1 MAGYTRQSTADIVS
15 NAVIKAAPVNAEY
28 NALRD
33 AFALATGHK
42 HDGSSTE
49 GAHIPLIA
57 DTDALNKVVIDTVN
71 DRISFYSQVSTGT
84 VEQVRIQ
91 DGAIIPVTDNDIDLG
106 SATAEFKDLYIDGI
120 GYIDTVAVHSNA
132 TIAGTLDVTGLST
145 LATVDINGGNI
156 DATTVGA
163 TTPAAATV
171 TSLTAT
177 TVDINGGNIDG
188 TAIGA
193 ASASTIVGTTV
204 TATNFVGPIAGAV
217 TGNVTGNTAGVHT
230 GAVTGDVTGNVTAG
244 SGTSSFNNVTING
257 SLDMNASSSATVTG
271 LSAPVLGSDAANKTY
286 VDQEVSAVL
295 DAAPA
300 ALDTLN
306 ELAAALGDD
315 ANFSTTVT
323 NSIATKL
330 PLAGGT
336 LSGALAMGTNKVT
349 GLGAPTTG
357 TDATTKTYV
366 DAGDALQVTKAG
378 DTMSGVLA
386 MGANKITGVAD
397 PTTDQD
403 AATKV
408 YVDVIL
414 GSATAAAT
422 SASNAATSESNAST
436 SAAASSNSATASA
449 GSATSAANSLASF
462 TGQYSSQTTAPSSPD
477 TGDLWFDEATAIMK
491 VYDGVTFVNA
501 GSTVNGIENSVS
513 YTATASQTTF
523 NATYDVGY
531 LHVFQNGLRL
541 DSADYTA
548 SNGTSVVL
556 GLGATVGDTV
566 YIQAFGTFELADHYN
581 KVSSDARFTN
591 TAYVDA
597 AIAGIVDSSPAALNT
612 LNELAAALGDDANYA
627 TTTAT
632 TIGTKLPKSGGA
644 MTGNI
649 TGLTALDVAGT
660 VTADGVDLESSTGDA
675 VLAIDDSR
683 SNVGDLSRVDFRH
696 NGITGSQIKS
706 KAIEDFSNTA
716 NRSSDLSFHVRN
728 NGTIIDAVTVDSSG
742 NVGISVVPF
751 TNTLS
756 SSIDAA
762 GGLGLFGYND
772 SFYVSGNAYYDGAWK
787 YKGIGSAAKINSN
800 SSGDITLSS
809 AVSGSANG
817 AITWSDNVFINSS
830 GNVGIGTSSPL
841 GLVDLTVGQSKTATS
856 GVTFAQFGKS
866 NESSGYASLQCEVK
880 GGASASVR
888 SWEFQTI
895 EQGVANA
902 GNIVFQKDGG
912 NVGIGTSSPSTQLEI
927 KSAAFTDSVITLDN
941 TSSNTTSRV
950 TFKAAGTEY
959 GRISGDATQVA
970 LQSGNIPLAFRT
982 NSAERLRIDSSG
994 NVGIG
999 TSSPSQSWTGGSA
1012 HVVQI
1017 EGGGSQITA
1026 LRINESGDTNGDL
1039 QLISGSSNE
1048 VGIYNF
1054 NNGAMRF
1061 GTSATER
1068 MRIDS
1073 AGNVGIGLASN
1084 IGAALHVDPA
1094 ANVTTG
1100 FGTPLIKV
1108 GGANSWAGTGSLY
1121 SIGFG
1126 YTVSA
1131 AGYSPAEIGLVT
1143 TSGSSHTKGALVFA
1157 TRDSGSSTIV
1167 PTERLRI
1174 DSSGNVLVGTTTSLG
1189 GGQLTVY
1196 SNNAQGIAI
1205 GYGTGTNEYRR
1216 MYHHA
1221 TGLYFQSSTNQAY
1234 LNSSGAWVN
1243 ASDISI
1249 KKEIIDVNYG
1259 LETVK
1264 NLKPRRYKMKSDD
1277 TEQIGF
1283 IAQELLEQ
1291 IPEVVGGKEGLLGVS
1306 YGQLTVVLTKAIQ
1319 EQQVFIEALTTRIE
1333 ILEGAA
1339 P

>member
-163 TTPAAATV
+163 ATPAAATV

-193 ASASTIVGTTV
+193 ASPSTIVGTTV

-336 LSGALAMGTNKVT
+336 LSGALAMGSNKVT

-397 PTTDQD
+397 PTQNQD

-422 SASNAATSESNAST
+422 SASNAATSESNSAT

-462 TGQYSSQTTAPSSPD
+462 TGQYVSQTTAPSSPD

-632 TIGTKLPKSGGA
+632 TIGTKLPKAGGT
-644 MTGNI
+644 MTGDIAYGDNVKAKFGAGDDLSI
-649 TGLTALDVAGT
+649 YHDGSNSYIKETGTGYLTISSGTDLVMESAGGEKFIHSVGNEGVTSYYNGIAKLATTSTGVDISGT
-660 VTADGVDLESSTGDA
+660 VTADGLVVDGNAELNGNALSLDLMESDQVDKNLRLRANGGVFSIQTLLDNKSSTTTRMQVSHTTGD
-675 VLAIDDSR
+675 IS
-683 SNVGDLSRVDFRH
+683 FY
-696 NGITGSQIKS
+696 
-706 KAIEDFSNTA
+706 NTA
-716 NRSSDLSFHVRN
+716 GTTPKFFWDSSAESLNLSGAGGLVVDRGTSSGAYFYGSSNDRRQLVISSGTGDNSNADALHDFDASGADGVLSFSTGGSERLR
-728 NGTIIDAVTVDSSG
+728 VDSSG
-742 NVGISVVPF
+742 NVGIGAATPLAPVVAKTTVTASSDKIVYGMTQSDNNAGRIVGMGIAATGSVANQGINF
-751 TNTLS
+751 YTCLS
-756 SSIDAA
+756 S
-762 GGLGLFGYND
+762 
-772 SFYVSGNAYYDGAWK
+772 V
-787 YKGIGSAAKINSN
+787 
-800 SSGDITLSS
+800 
-809 AVSGSANG
+809 
-817 AITWSDNVFINSS
+817 
-830 GNVGIGTSSPL
+830 
-841 GLVDLTVGQSKTATS
+841 QS
-856 GVTFAQFGKS
+856 
-866 NESSGYASLQCEVK
+866 
-880 GGASASVR
+880 
-888 SWEFQTI
+888 
-895 EQGVANA
+895 
-902 GNIVFQKDGG
+902 
-912 NVGIGTSSPSTQLEI
+912 
-927 KSAAFTDSVITLDN
+927 
-941 TSSNTTSRV
+941 
-950 TFKAAGTEY
+950 
-959 GRISGDATQVA
+959 
-970 LQSGNIPLAFRT
+970 
-982 NSAERLRIDSSG
+982 ERMRIDSSG
-994 NVGIG
+994 NVGMG
-999 TSSPSQSWTGGSA
+999 TSSPASALHVRNITAKLILDDSNNGIGGTSYTPNIELLANGTKVGSFGMSDNKDLRIKAENINSASIDLWTGGS
-1012 HVVQI
+1012 
-1017 EGGGSQITA
+1017 
-1026 LRINESGDTNGDL
+1026 
-1039 QLISGSSNE
+1039 
-1048 VGIYNF
+1048 
-1054 NNGAMRF
+1054 
-1061 GTSATER
+1061 ER
-1068 MRIDS
+1068 
-1073 AGNVGIGLASN
+1073 
-1084 IGAALHVDPA
+1084 
-1094 ANVTTG
+1094 VT
-1100 FGTPLIKV
+1100 L
-1108 GGANSWAGTGSLY
+1108 
-1121 SIGFG
+1121 
-1126 YTVSA
+1126 
-1131 AGYSPAEIGLVT
+1131 
-1143 TSGSSHTKGALVFA
+1143 
-1157 TRDSGSSTIV
+1157 
-1167 PTERLRI
+1167 
-1174 DSSGNVLVGTTTSLG
+1174 DSSGNLLVGKTASSYNNAGAEIRSSGEISSSGNGINLVLNRQTTDGILAQFRQDNSTVGSINSKNTDLAIGTTDVGLRFYDSGNAIYPHNVTTNVSNDDVITLGNGGARFKDLFLSGGVYLG
-1189 GGQLTVY
+1189 GTGSANKLDDYESGTWTPVISDATSGGNIGSGSSVSGRYVKVGDQVTVALKLTNIVTTGLTA
-1196 SNNAQGIAI
+1196 SNNFVVQGLPFTAQSISGTQRNAGAVATSHITS
-1205 GYGTGTNEYRR
+1205 TGTTVMLVNDNASHMLIGE
-1216 MYHHA
+1216 
-1221 TGLYFQSSTNQAY
+1221 N
-1234 LNSSGAWVN
+1234 NSGAV
-1243 ASDISI
+1243 ITFV
-1249 KKEIIDVNYG
+1249 DVSQVTSG
-1259 LETVK
+1259 TADL
-1264 NLKPRRYKMKSDD
+1264 S
-1277 TEQIGF
+1277 
-1283 IAQELLEQ
+1283 
-1291 IPEVVGGKEGLLGVS
+1291 
-1306 YGQLTVVLTKAIQ
+1306 TVVTYFTNA
-1319 EQQVFIEALTTRIE
+1319 
-1333 ILEGAA
+1333 
-1339 P
+1339 